1 MENNLGQVVLVK
13 DINSTDNYGSSSYP
27 SGLTEFNNKIYFS
40 AFDGQNGNELWV
52 SDGTTAGTTLV
63 KDINPNVGQ
72 YGYAYN
78 PSNPSGFTEFNDQ
91 LYFSANDGE
100 NGSELWVTDGTTAGT
115 QLLINI
121 NPSPGNYSSSSSPS
135 SLTEFNG
142 KLYFSAFDGENGS
155 ELWVSDGTTA
165 GTSLLTEINPGD
177 GSSSPSSLIEFND
190 QLYFSAFDSE
200 NGRELWVTDGTT
212 AGTTLVVD
220 IAPGSS
226 DNYYY
231 GNTFPDSSSPS
242 DLTEFNDQLY
252 FAASDGE
259 NGRELWV
266 TDGTTE
272 GTTLVA
278 DINSGDG
285 SSSPSSL
292 TEFNDKLY
300 FSASDGENGR
310 ELWVT
315 DGTTEGTT
323 LVADIN
329 PDSSNYNYPYGSSY
343 PGNLTEFNGKL
354 YFSASD
360 GENGREL
367 WVTDGTTE
375 GTTLVADINPGSNNS
390 SPQNLTVIG
399 DELFFGANNG
409 EIGNELF
416 KLTFDDST
424 TIISGTNAS
433 DNLIGGNGA
442 DQIEGLNGKDT
453 LDGSAGNDTLL
464 GGNGKDSLVGG
475 AGLDILTGGNGK
487 DVFVLEPGNGEDTIT
502 DFELG
507 LDRLGL
513 TGQLEYDDLTFSGN
527 AIQAG
532 DELLATLNGVDTGQL
547 MTHDFEVL

>member
-278 DINSGDG
+278 DIN
-285 SSSPSSL
+285 
-292 TEFNDKLY
+292 
-300 FSASDGENGR
+300 
-310 ELWVT
+310 
-315 DGTTEGTT
+315 
-323 LVADIN
+323 
-329 PDSSNYNYPYGSSY
+329 
-343 PGNLTEFNGKL
+343 
-354 YFSASD
+354 
-360 GENGREL
+360 
-367 WVTDGTTE
+367 
-375 GTTLVADINPGSNNS
+375 PGSNNS

>member
-329 PDSSNYNYPYGSSY
+329 P
-343 PGNLTEFNGKL
+343 
-354 YFSASD
+354 
-360 GENGREL
+360 
-367 WVTDGTTE
+367 
-375 GTTLVADINPGSNNS
+375 GSNNS